1 MKERENL
8 FFCLVD
14 VQGDA
19 LSSFCNVCS
28 GLHTA
33 GINWEEGKE
42 LLGCSHVILHT
53 TNCTYLPTTAGIN
66 WGR

>member
-1 MKERENL
+1 MKEKENI

-19 LSSFCNVCS
+19 LSSFYNV
-28 GLHTA
+28 HTA
-33 GINWEEGKE
+33 GINWEEGKK

-53 TNCTYLPTTAGIN
+53 TNCT
-66 WGR
+66 